1 MNDELKRLQDQVDVL
16 QERYQKSVAVIK
28 QCKRE
33 LQGWVKEH
41 GADLDTQ
48 EALIAATSVINLHA
62 RESGK

>member
-1 MNDELKRLQDQVDVL
+1 MSAKLDQMQQQLDIV
-16 QERYQKSVAVIK
+16 QERYQKAIAVLK
-28 QCKRE
+28 QCKGE

-48 EALIAATSVINLHA
+48 EALIAAQSVINLHT